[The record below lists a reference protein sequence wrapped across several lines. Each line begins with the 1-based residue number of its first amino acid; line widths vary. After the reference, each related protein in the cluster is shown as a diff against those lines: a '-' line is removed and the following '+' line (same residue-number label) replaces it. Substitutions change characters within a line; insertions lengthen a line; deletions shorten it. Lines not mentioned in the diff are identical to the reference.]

1 MLSLRRVPWG
11 SIRSVVMFA
20 MPLWLIAIGT
30 QVAIGSDIP
39 VVAAFYGPVAASHY
53 ALGALLPGG
62 AIASLYMILDVA
74 FPRLSAYVRD
84 DVIRLVRSMLLIG
97 CVLASAGFG
106 ILVFNSS
113 AILHLWVGASPPLAI
128 TVMTLYS
135 VAWAFN
141 VPTHVLALAAISR
154 ERHSLLAPVV
164 IGEAAVNLGLSIA
177 LAKTGGPW
185 GPAVATLIVLTA
197 SNLGLLPVLLTRRVG
212 LNLGEFAWRVAAGY
226 GGGLA
231 ASGAAW
237 VLTAAIPVD
246 PLRHLILATLLSVAG
261 AGGVVLVIR
270 YGSRRIYILLR
281 HSGFAARR
289 RQHEEGRAAVRR
301 LAEERIRNPV
311 IWVPS
316 EPPLV
321 TVRIATFNRPRLLTE
336 RAIASALAQTHQN
349 IEVVVVGDHCEPS
362 TEQAINRIRDP
373 RIRFENLT
381 EQGRYP
387 SHPLYRWM
395 VVGMAPM
402 NRGLELARGQWI
414 APLDDDDEFTPDHVE
429 VLLEECRE
437 RNLEFAYGIAAMEA
451 EPGRWEQL
459 GAWPLREGR
468 IAHGSVLYWAGLRF
482 IRYDLEGWRTGDGG
496 DWNLWHRM
504 RDAGVRMGFV
514 EHVVCKHYAEGSALK
529 QARRELRADPV

>member
-1 MLSLRRVPWG
+1 
-11 SIRSVVMFA
+11 
-20 MPLWLIAIGT
+20 
-30 QVAIGSDIP
+30 
-39 VVAAFYGPVAASHY
+39 
-53 ALGALLPGG
+53 
-62 AIASLYMILDVA
+62 
-74 FPRLSAYVRD
+74 
-84 DVIRLVRSMLLIG
+84 
-97 CVLASAGFG
+97 
-106 ILVFNSS
+106 
-113 AILHLWVGASPPLAI
+113 
-128 TVMTLYS
+128 
-135 VAWAFN
+135 
-141 VPTHVLALAAISR
+141 
-154 ERHSLLAPVV
+154 
-164 IGEAAVNLGLSIA
+164 
-177 LAKTGGPW
+177 
-185 GPAVATLIVLTA
+185 
-197 SNLGLLPVLLTRRVG
+197 
-212 LNLGEFAWRVAAGY
+212 
-226 GGGLA
+226 
-231 ASGAAW
+231 
-237 VLTAAIPVD
+237 
-246 PLRHLILATLLSVAG
+246 
-261 AGGVVLVIR
+261 
-270 YGSRRIYILLR
+270 
-281 HSGFAARR
+281 
-289 RQHEEGRAAVRR
+289 VRR

-514 EHVVCKHYAEGSALK
+514 EHVVCKHYAEGSVLK